1 MCVYWGPNLEP
12 GVGKRE
18 VCLSGLVIIK
28 GTVSSLVLAFPR
40 SPRPAT
46 LPGLASTKVTLT
58 TSLST
63 LYLVVVI
70 LQAPETSEFTYHL
83 VISLPSSVAR
93 LS

>member
-1 MCVYWGPNLEP
+1 MSERAGDHKGDGIVSCFG
-12 GVGKRE
+12 
-18 VCLSGLVIIK
+18 LSQE
-28 GTVSSLVLAFPR
+28 SPSCD
-40 SPRPAT
+40 SPRP
-46 LPGLASTKVTLT
+46 GLDKSYLT